1 MSKMGNA
8 ILNVQE
14 MVDSGVKSSDSFDK
28 IMSDVRHYFGDMFEG
43 IAEEYY
49 EDYYGDGEY
58 MNYDEVYDVEAYEE
72 LCSDLEEEG
81 IL

>member
-1 MSKMGNA
+1 MSKMGNT

-28 IMSDVRHYFGDMFEG
+28 IMSDVRHYYGDMFEG

-49 EDYYGDGEY
+49 TDCHGEGEY
-58 MNYDEVYDVEAYEE
+58 MNYDEPYDVEEYEKLCEE
-72 LCSDLEEEG
+72 LEREG